1 MQYFQRKNQNR
12 IKKKSSQ
19 QKLPVQRNHEY
30 RLAVIV
36 PAMNEED
43 TLGAV
48 LEEINRLNPD
58 ELIVIVNGS
67 KDQTASVASEKGAT
81 VIQFHYPLGN
91 DVGRAIGAEA
101 ANADIYLFTDADIVI
116 KAEQYVPFIVAIEN
130 GEDVSLNSIDWITHF
145 DKADTISAGRY
156 FLNHIQGREDLRA
169 ENLLTIPH
177 AMSHHVLQEI
187 GVSALVNPMLANSM
201 ALQKTKNITVPCTID
216 VLKMNKPRKNH
227 VAQGNSQLS
236 TAMQRMQG
244 DTLEALHY
252 IVHHGD
258 LDLVDTQVVW
268 DEQEL
273 EQCREAWWEDQP
285 KKPVSF
291 VVYIDDHYDASLV
304 TTIAQLQRNETVE
317 VIPVVAGEC
326 SVLCWQLEQMKQP
339 YLRLRQIKKMG
350 PAFELGQRL
359 SRGDYCLFHH
369 GFIPLTIYHV
379 AQFVEQA
386 IAHPSALIYNDQEK
400 LFTSLEDMP
409 VFFSGQRLVTML
421 NQTASVE
428 LASLLLPPFLLPKN
442 KAKQIGTPETM
453 QMDLLLENIPMVAG
467 PAVNVQPFLDKFE
480 DELMHDLL
488 LGFRYLFSKTTVRGG
503 FSDEGRRRELLP
515 NLTVEKSGL
524 KIDRWEPSLAYVYTG
539 TSQHADT

>member
-12 IKKKSSQ
+12 VKKEHPL
-19 QKLPVQRNHEY
+19 QKQPVQRNHAY

-48 LEEINRLNPD
+48 LDEINRLMPD
-58 ELIVIVNGS
+58 ELIVVVNGS
-67 KDQTASVASEKGAT
+67 KDQTAAVASEKGAK

-116 KAEQYVPFIVAIEN
+116 QAEQYIPFIVAIEN
-130 GEDVSLNSIDWITHF
+130 GEDLSLNSIDWITHF

-156 FLNHIQGREDLRA
+156 FLNHIQGRKDLRA

-177 AMSHHVLQEI
+177 TMSHHLIQVI

-201 ALQKTKNITVPCTID
+201 ALQKTKNVTVPFTID

-227 VAQGNSQLS
+227 VAKGSGQLS

-244 DTLEALHY
+244 DMLEALHY
-252 IVHHGD
+252 VIHHGNR
-258 LDLVDTQVVW
+258 DLVEIQVVW

-273 EQCREAWWEDQP
+273 EQCREAWCKDQP

-291 VVYIDDHYDASLV
+291 VVYIDDHYDTSLV
-304 TTIAQLQRNETVE
+304 TTIAQLQHNETVE
-317 VIPVVAGEC
+317 VIPVVSGEC

-339 YLRLRQIKKMG
+339 YLRLQQIEKMG
-350 PAFELGQRL
+350 PAFKVGQRF

-369 GFIPLTIYHV
+369 GCIPLTVYHI

-386 IAHPSALIYNDQEK
+386 
-400 LFTSLEDMP
+400 
-409 VFFSGQRLVTML
+409 
-421 NQTASVE
+421 
-428 LASLLLPPFLLPKN
+428 
-442 KAKQIGTPETM
+442 
-453 QMDLLLENIPMVAG
+453 
-467 PAVNVQPFLDKFE
+467 
-480 DELMHDLL
+480 
-488 LGFRYLFSKTTVRGG
+488 
-503 FSDEGRRRELLP
+503 
-515 NLTVEKSGL
+515 
-524 KIDRWEPSLAYVYTG
+524 
-539 TSQHADT
+539 